1 MGSVVQEVLENILD
15 MDLAMFL
22 FWSEIIFI

>member
-22 FWSEIIFI
+22 FCSEIIFI